1 MFLNKLEITFQKAN
15 KIVIDFAAID
25 SDKIRKLH
33 QYFPEFQLVYQYVYT
48 MLFPNMVLNIK
59 FAVEDRSKLI
69 LHYKD
74 CVDSKKNLL

>member
-48 MLFPNMVLNIK
+48 MLFPNML
-59 FAVEDRSKLI
+59 
-69 LHYKD
+69 
-74 CVDSKKNLL
+74 C